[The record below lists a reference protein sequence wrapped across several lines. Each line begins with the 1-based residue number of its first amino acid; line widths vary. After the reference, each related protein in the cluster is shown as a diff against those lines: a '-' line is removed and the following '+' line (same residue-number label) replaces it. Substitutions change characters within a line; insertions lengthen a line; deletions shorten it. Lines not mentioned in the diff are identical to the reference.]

1 MSKLSVYPLIDET
14 TQQIFWDNTIVA
26 WGTGVSTNGRLIP
39 GWKPDLQC
47 FHTCLLISKLSKW
60 LSKWEY
66 FALCL
71 HIHVYNNRCEE
82 KTQCGFACSQVLI
95 ISCINWYPYTNPSLV
110 QPRRNRR
117 KLIAWIT
124 YIKGYWHAKTIL
136 IVWWNHLKSSLLDAC
151 YSEVITESWT
161 LISANDVEITVLIHL
176 FVKIHVG
183 FFCL

>member
-14 TQQIFWDNTIVA
+14 TQLIFWDNTIVA

-39 GWKPDLQC
+39 GWKPEIQC

-71 HIHVYNNRCEE
+71 HIHVYYNRCG
-82 KTQCGFACSQVLI
+82 KRHDVVLLARKCWSSRALI
-95 ISCINWYPYTNPSLV
+95 DIHIRTLHKSLHQNSAQKKSPWTNCVNNVYKGL
-110 QPRRNRR
+110 
-117 KLIAWIT
+117 LT
-124 YIKGYWHAKTIL
+124 YAKTIL

-161 LISANDVEITVLIHL
+161 LISANDVEITM
-176 FVKIHVG
+176 FWYT
-183 FFCL
+183 CLSKYM

>member
-14 TQQIFWDNTIVA
+14 TQLIFWDNTIVA

-71 HIHVYNNRCEE
+71 HIHVYYNRCG
-82 KTQCGFACSQVLI
+82 KRHDVVLLAGKCWSSRALI
-95 ISCINWYPYTNPSLV
+95 DIHIRTLHYIRI

-117 KLIAWIT
+117 ELIAWIT

-161 LISANDVEITVLIHL
+161 LISANDVEITM
-176 FVKIHVG
+176 FWYT
-183 FFCL
+183 CLSKYM